1 MTSCLAKQ
9 NKRWAKLRVR
19 ASSLRSFMRVQT
31 KNKSFLEHMAFWEKK
46 IDLSLPYDDK
56 SSGPICF
63 PLWDMAWLWGS
74 LEKKAFIR
82 RISIYHTIYWDQCS
96 GIKMFMKQINPK
108 FVYPILLHHNRSHA
122 NCREWPIVS
131 SQSFIKNV
139 LSWKKSAIGR
149 LPKQIPIF
157 LNCKRCLSKI
167 EPFFF
172 LSILGRNL
180 CIRYSS

>member
-1 MTSCLAKQ
+1 MFSI
-9 NKRWAKLRVR
+9 VR
-19 ASSLRSFMRVQT
+19 YGLIMRITRKKSLHPSDLNLSYNLLRSMQ
-31 KNKSFLEHMAFWEKK
+31 
-46 IDLSLPYDDK
+46 
-56 SSGPICF
+56 
-63 PLWDMAWLWGS
+63 
-74 LEKKAFIR
+74 
-82 RISIYHTIYWDQCS
+82 WDQ
-96 GIKMFMKQINPK
+96 MFMKQINPK

-167 EPFFF
+167 WEF
-172 LSILGRNL
+172 LRGFKRFCGKQNWHCGIDRTMS
-180 CIRYSS
+180 YSAKVFT